1 MIVARRRWLPVA
13 MLAVAS
19 LAGVLSNVAPTVG
32 TGAVSALVV
41 IGFAALYPS
50 RIVRFAV
57 AFIGFLLFGYAF
69 AGKGFAY
76 LGRSPVFI
84 GEVALALG
92 ILALIVRG
100 GIPAALRSPLSIL
113 LIAFSVWC
121 ATQTVPYLDDN
132 ALDALRDAALWGY
145 GAFALIVAGLLNHP
159 DAVPRVLSAYWRY
172 FRWLP
177 FWAPAFGVVSR
188 VASDMLPRVPGTD
201 VPFFYYKPGDI
212 AVHLGAV
219 AVFLVLGLQRTHPAD
234 RTGVRWDWVW
244 WGLWV
249 PSVVIA
255 VATSRGGFLSVV
267 GAFSVV
273 LALRPRSRWWKPAV
287 VATVLGVAFFAS
299 NITIDVGLER
309 KISARQLVAN
319 IVSIQDS
326 KQDIS
331 LSGTREWRLAWWG
344 DIVDYTIFGK
354 YRWTGKGF
362 GVNLA
367 DDDGY
372 QAGVRDYVPNRSP
385 HNVQMTVLARAGVP
399 GLLLWVAL
407 QVAFVL
413 TLVRAFRRAR
423 RAGWD
428 WWARANLWILAYWI
442 ALLVNGTFDVYL
454 EGPQG
459 GIWFWSIFGLGIA
472 AVDAQRRLSTRA
484 PYEAMADGDAVQSSA
499 PRRHGPNRAS
509 APLGEEHLHQ
519 PRGDRHF
526 G

>member
-1 MIVARRRWLPVA
+1 MIVDRRPWLPVA
-13 MLAVAS
+13 TLVAAS
-19 LAGVLSNVAPTVG
+19 LIGVLSSVAPTVG
-32 TGAVSALVV
+32 IGTAGALVV
-41 IGFAALYPS
+41 VSFATFYPG
-50 RIVRFAV
+50 RIVRFAL
-57 AFIGFLLFGYAF
+57 AFTGFLLFGYAF

-121 ATQTVPYLDDN
+121 ATQTLPYLDDS

-159 DAVPRVLSAYWRY
+159 DSVPRVLSAYWRY

-177 FWAPAFGVVSR
+177 FWAPVFGVVTR
-188 VASDMLPRVPGTD
+188 VASDTLPRVPGTD
-201 VPFFYYKPGDI
+201 VAFIVYKAGDV
-212 AVHLGAV
+212 AVHLGAA
-219 AVFLVLGLQRTHPAD
+219 AVFLVLGLHRTHSSD
-234 RTGVRWDWVW
+234 RTWSHWDWVW
-244 WGLWV
+244 WALWV
-249 PSVVIA
+249 PGVVIA
-255 VATSRGGFLSVV
+255 VSASRGGFLAVA

-273 LALRPRSRWWKPAV
+273 LALRPRSRWWKPALV
-287 VATVLGVAFFAS
+287 TTALGGAFFLS

-319 IVSIQDS
+319 VLSIHDS
-326 KQDIS
+326 KQDLS

-344 DIVDYTIFGK
+344 DIVDYTVLGR

-372 QAGVRDYVPNRSP
+372 QDAERSDSPTRSP

-413 TLVRAFRRAR
+413 ALLRACRRAR
-423 RAGWD
+423 RRGWD
-428 WWARANLWILAYWI
+428 WWMRANLWILAYWT

-459 GIWFWSIFGLGIA
+459 GIWFWCIFGLGIA
-472 AVDAQRRLSTRA
+472 AVEAQRRLAARA
-484 PYEAMADGDAVQSSA
+484 PYEAVADGNAVQRSGRAATWRQPSESS
-499 PRRHGPNRAS
+499 S
-509 APLGEEHLHQ
+509 T
-519 PRGDRHF
+519 
-526 G
+526 